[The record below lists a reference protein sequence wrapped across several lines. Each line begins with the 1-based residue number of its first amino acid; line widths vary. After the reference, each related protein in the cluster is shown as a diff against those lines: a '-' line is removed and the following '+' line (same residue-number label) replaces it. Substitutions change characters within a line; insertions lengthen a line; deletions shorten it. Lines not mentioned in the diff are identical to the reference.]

1 MNAAFG
7 WLTSTLVILISLI
20 LTLLIGLSFAPVQN
34 VIGGPLLDMLWTG
47 EAAQARLNAMNEAER
62 SVHIWGTV
70 LNDTLYPLAYG
81 AFLAGL
87 AGRFAG
93 PRWMGWAMLPALV
106 AVFADLAENTI
117 QVLALS
123 GTANLLALKS
133 VLTPLKFGAFLT
145 AAGLALVLGF
155 LALVRWG
162 LRRFSA

>member
-7 WLTSTLVILISLI
+7 WLTSTLVILLSLI

-34 VIGGPLLDMLWTG
+34 AIGGPLLDMLWTG

-93 PRWMGWAMLPALV
+93 PRWMGWAMLPAFL
-106 AVFADLAENTI
+106 AVLADFAENMV
-117 QVLALS
+117 QVLALTGS
-123 GTANLLALKS
+123 MNLLAFKS
-133 VLTPLKFGAFLT
+133 VLTPLKFGLLIG
-145 AAGLALVLGF
+145 AAMLVVLLILIAGGRFVLGKM
-155 LALVRWG
+155 RG
-162 LRRFSA
+162 